1 MNSDEIDTLRAE
13 NERFR
18 DENDRLARR
27 NVLLVLEIEQLRQQV
42 SDFRAQRDEARRDLC
57 YADEGWSFP
66 DDVAREKAN
75 ELGWDCFKEKP

>member
-27 NVLLVLEIEQLRQQV
+27 NVLLVLEIEQLR
-42 SDFRAQRDEARRDLC
+42 DRLAEYLERLR
-57 YADEGWSFP
+57 
-66 DDVAREKAN
+66 
-75 ELGWDCFKEKP
+75 

>member
-27 NVLLVLEIEQLRQQV
+27 NVLLVLEIEQLR
-42 SDFRAQRDEARRDLC
+42 DRLDEYLERLR
-57 YADEGWSFP
+57 
-66 DDVAREKAN
+66 
-75 ELGWDCFKEKP
+75 